1 MRKIPIKTCGFLLKK
16 GLHIWGTL
24 PPSQTQSDKQKRF
37 NAPRPPGIARELILK
52 LEKYWLI
59 TKICISL
66 FYPIHIVSER
76 WSLWIRWGWHL
87 DLLFHV
93 SRKKGRSVASF
104 QGNLDT
110 HSRLWNLT
118 NLHTI
123 CPAYATY
130 TNKLSPFYI
139 FPAYLFKRPFFLRLH
154 FDSVVKTYR
163 CHFKKTGSRLET
175 GSGFKVHTMKKT
187 MM

>member
-1 MRKIPIKTCGFLLKK
+1 MITNIKRLLFFS
-16 GLHIWGTL
+16 I
-24 PPSQTQSDKQKRF
+24 Q
-37 NAPRPPGIARELILK
+37 
-52 LEKYWLI
+52 
-59 TKICISL
+59 
-66 FYPIHIVSER
+66 IVSER
-76 WSLWIRWGWHL
+76 RSLWIRWGWHL

-93 SRKKGRSVASF
+93 SRKKGHRVASF

-110 HSRLWNLT
+110 HSPLWNLT

-123 CPAYATY
+123 CLNYATY
-130 TNKLSPFYI
+130 NNKLSPFYI

-175 GSGFKVHTMKKT
+175 VALKCTWWRTQWCSF
-187 MM
+187 